1 MPAAFSITCDRPLLV
16 ARFPTP
22 RRMLGWSINRPGLC
36 VADRVAWLE
45 VTDADLPENCDPVA
59 LLESRLAGLGAAG
72 AVGLLTARDVRRH
85 HFAEA
90 RVGPVSAACL
100 VTAGLSN
107 AGRVGAART
116 DWRPPKKAGTINI
129 LASVS
134 CPLTEAAFL
143 EALSIVVAARTA
155 AVLEL
160 GLSRPEGRVTGTG
173 TDCVVLA
180 APVEGV
186 PEAYAGLHTEV
197 GEALG
202 RAVQAAMTAAA
213 GVWLGEQSAAV
224 MAALGLVRIG

>member
-1 MPAAFSITCDRPLLV
+1 MPATFSVTCARPLLV
-16 ARFPTP
+16 ARFATP
-22 RRMLGWSINRPGLC
+22 RRMLGWAINRPGVTL
-36 VADRVAWLE
+36 ADRVAWLE
-45 VTDADLPENCDPVA
+45 VTDADLPEDCDPVA
-59 LLESRLAGLGAAG
+59 LLDSRLAALGAGG
-72 AVGLLTARDVRRH
+72 AVGFLTARDVRRH
-85 HFAEA
+85 HVADA
-90 RVGPVSAACL
+90 RVGRISASAL

-116 DWRPPKKAGTINI
+116 DWRPPKAGTINI

-173 TDCVVLA
+173 TDCVILA
-180 APVEGV
+180 APVEGA

-202 RAVQAAMTAAA
+202 RAVQAAMTEAAA
-213 GVWLGEQSAAV
+213 AWLAEQSAAV
-224 MAALGLVRIG
+224 MAALGLSRDG